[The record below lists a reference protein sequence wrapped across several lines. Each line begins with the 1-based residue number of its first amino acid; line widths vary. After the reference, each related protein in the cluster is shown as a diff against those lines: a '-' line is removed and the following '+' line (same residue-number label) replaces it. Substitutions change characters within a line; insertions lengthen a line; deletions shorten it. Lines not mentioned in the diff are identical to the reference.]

1 LLLLSANE
9 EPSGNREKTYSQNS
23 ISIIFG
29 RFLFWPN
36 CSTMQ
41 SLNTDEK
48 ILSIDI
54 GGSRIK
60 ATILDPGGTMLMDFQ
75 KIATPAAPDPEN
87 VIQAILELTRS
98 FQEYHRVSVGFPGY
112 TRQGIVYTAPNLSTP
127 KWKGVNLSKLLSDVL
142 NKPVRVLNDAD
153 MQGLGVVRGEGLE
166 MVITLGTGFGTA
178 LFLDGN
184 LLPHLE
190 VAHHPVS
197 KERTYDEYIGDRAL
211 LEAGLEKWNKR
222 LQKVIE
228 ILKTVFNY
236 DHLYIGG
243 GNSKKI
249 SFKIEDSITLVSNLD
264 GIKGGAKVWQREM
277 FYAV

>member
-1 LLLLSANE
+1 
-9 EPSGNREKTYSQNS
+9 
-23 ISIIFG
+23 
-29 RFLFWPN
+29 
-36 CSTMQ
+36 MQ
-41 SLNTDEK
+41 SLSIDEK

-60 ATILDPGGTMLMDFQ
+60 ATILDPEGNMLMDFQ
-75 KIATPAAPDPEN
+75 KIATPVDPDPGN
-87 VIQAILELTRS
+87 VIEAILELTKN

-112 TRQGIVYTAPNLSTP
+112 TRLGIVHTAPNLGTP
-127 KWKGVNLSKLLSDVL
+127 KWEGIHFSKLLSDVMK
-142 NKPVRVLNDAD
+142 KPVRVLNDAD

-178 LFLDGN
+178 LFLDGS

-197 KERTYDEYIGDRAL
+197 KSRTYDDYIGDRAL
-211 LEAGLEKWNKR
+211 VEVGLEKWNKR
-222 LQKVIE
+222 LEKVIG

>member
-1 LLLLSANE
+1 MTSLS
-9 EPSGNREKTYSQNS
+9 PY
-23 ISIIFG
+23 
-29 RFLFWPN
+29 
-36 CSTMQ
+36 
-41 SLNTDEK
+41 EK

-60 ATILDPGGTMLMDFQ
+60 ATILDPEGNMLTDFQ
-75 KIATPAAPDPEN
+75 KIATPVTPDPGS
-87 VIQAILELTRS
+87 VIQAILELTQS

-112 TRQGIVYTAPNLSTP
+112 TRQGVIHTAPNLGTP
-127 KWKGVNLSKLLSDVL
+127 KWKGILFSKLLSDVL

-153 MQGLGVVRGEGLE
+153 MQGLGVVSGNGLE
-166 MVITLGTGFGTA
+166 MVVTLGTGFGTA

-190 VAHHPVS
+190 IAHHPLS
-197 KERTYDEYIGDRAL
+197 KDRTYDEYIGDRAL
-211 LEAGLEKWNKR
+211 LEVGLEKWNRRIK
-222 LQKVIE
+222 KVID

-249 SFKIEDSITLVSNLD
+249 SFETDDTITKVSNLD
-264 GIKGGAKVWQREM
+264 GIRGGAKVWQREM
-277 FYAV
+277 YYAV

>member
-1 LLLLSANE
+1 MQGLS
-9 EPSGNREKTYSQNS
+9 P
-23 ISIIFG
+23 
-29 RFLFWPN
+29 
-36 CSTMQ
+36 
-41 SLNTDEK
+41 DEK

-60 ATILDPGGTMLMDFQ
+60 ATILDPEGNMLMDFQ
-75 KIATPAAPDPEN
+75 KIATPPTPDPGN
-87 VIQAILELTRS
+87 VIQAIIELTQS
-98 FQEYHRVSVGFPGY
+98 FQEYHRISVGFPGY
-112 TRQGIVYTAPNLSTP
+112 TRQGVVYTAPNLGTP
-127 KWKGVNLSKLLSDVL
+127 QWKGVFLSKLLSDVL

-153 MQGLGVVRGEGLE
+153 MQGLGVVKGQGLE
-166 MVITLGTGFGTA
+166 MVVTLGTGFGTA
-178 LFLDGN
+178 LFIDGN

-197 KERTYDEYIGDRAL
+197 KDRTYDEYIGDRAL
-211 LEAGLEKWNKR
+211 VEVGLEKWNRRIK
-222 LQKVIE
+222 KIIE

-249 SFKIEDSITLVSNLD
+249 SFEMDDTITLVSNVD
-264 GIKGGAKVWQREM
+264 GIRGGAKVWHKEM

>member
-1 LLLLSANE
+1 MQALS
-9 EPSGNREKTYSQNS
+9 
-23 ISIIFG
+23 
-29 RFLFWPN
+29 L
-36 CSTMQ
+36 
-41 SLNTDEK
+41 DEK

-60 ATILDPGGTMLMDFQ
+60 ASILDPDGNMLTDFH
-75 KIATPAAPDPEN
+75 KIATPVTPDPGN
-87 VIQAILELTRS
+87 VIQAILELTGT

-112 TRQGIVYTAPNLSTP
+112 TRLGIVHTAPNLGTA
-127 KWKGVNLSKLLSDVL
+127 KWAGVNLSKLLCDVL
-142 NKPVRVLNDAD
+142 SKPVRVLNDAD
-153 MQGLGVVRGEGLE
+153 MQGLGVIRGEGLE

-197 KERTYDEYIGDRAL
+197 KSRTYDEYIGDRGL
-211 LEAGLEKWNKR
+211 TEVGLEKWNRR
-222 LQKVIE
+222 LEKVLA

-249 SFKIEDSITLVSNLD
+249 SFPTDDNITLVSNLD

-277 FYAV
+277 YFAV

>member
-1 LLLLSANE
+1 
-9 EPSGNREKTYSQNS
+9 
-23 ISIIFG
+23 
-29 RFLFWPN
+29 
-36 CSTMQ
+36 MQ
-41 SLNTDEK
+41 SLTSDEK

-60 ATILDPGGTMLMDFQ
+60 ATILDPDGTMLMEFQ
-75 KIATPAAPDPEN
+75 KIATPVSPDPGN

-112 TRQGIVYTAPNLSTP
+112 TRQGIVYTAPNLGTP
-127 KWKGVNLSKLLSDVL
+127 KWTGVNLSKLLSDVL

-166 MVITLGTGFGTA
+166 LVITLGTGFGTA
-178 LFLDGN
+178 LFLEGN

-190 VAHHPVS
+190 IAHHPVS
-197 KERTYDEYIGDRAL
+197 KDRTYDEYIGDRAL
-211 LEAGLEKWNKR
+211 IEVGLEKWNKR
-222 LQKVIE
+222 LKKVIG
-228 ILKTVFNY
+228 ILHTVFNY

-249 SFKIEDSITLVSNLD
+249 SFETDDTITLVSNLD

-277 FYAV
+277 YYAV

>member
-1 LLLLSANE
+1 
-9 EPSGNREKTYSQNS
+9 
-23 ISIIFG
+23 
-29 RFLFWPN
+29 
-36 CSTMQ
+36 MQ
-41 SLNTDEK
+41 SLSAYEK

-60 ATILDPGGTMLMDFQ
+60 ATVLDPEGNMLMDFQ
-75 KIATPAAPDPEN
+75 KIATPASPDPGN
-87 VIQAILELTRS
+87 VIQAILDLTRD

-112 TRQGIVYTAPNLSTP
+112 TRQGIIHTAPNLGTS
-127 KWKGVNLSKLLSDVL
+127 KWSGVNLSRLLTDVL

-153 MQGLGVVRGEGLE
+153 MQGMGVIKGDGLE

-178 LFLDGN
+178 LFLEGN

-197 KERTYDEYIGDRAL
+197 KDRTYDEYIGDRGL
-211 LEAGLEKWNKR
+211 IDAGLEKWNKR
-222 LQKVIE
+222 LKKVIG
-228 ILKTVFNY
+228 ILRTVFNY

-249 SFKIEDSITLVSNLD
+249 DFEIDDTITLVSNLD

-277 FYAV
+277 YFVV

>member
-1 LLLLSANE
+1 MQGLS
-9 EPSGNREKTYSQNS
+9 
-23 ISIIFG
+23 
-29 RFLFWPN
+29 PN
-36 CSTMQ
+36 
-41 SLNTDEK
+41 EK

-60 ATILDPGGTMLMDFQ
+60 ATILDPDGNMLMDFQ
-75 KIATPAAPDPEN
+75 KIATPPTPDPGN
-87 VIQAILELTRS
+87 VIQAILDLTRS

-112 TRQGIVYTAPNLSTP
+112 TRGGTVHTAPNLGTL
-127 KWKGVNLSKLLSDVL
+127 KWKGVFLSKLLSDVL

-153 MQGLGVVRGEGLE
+153 MHGLGIIKGEGLE
-166 MVITLGTGFGTA
+166 MVVTLGTGFGTA
-178 LFLDGN
+178 LFVDGN

-197 KERTYDEYIGDRAL
+197 KDRTYDEYIGDKAL
-211 LEAGLEKWNKR
+211 IEVGLEKWNRRIK
-222 LQKVIE
+222 KIIG
-228 ILKTVFNY
+228 ILSTVFNY

-249 SFKIEDSITLVSNLD
+249 SFEIENTISIVSNLD
-264 GIKGGAKVWQREM
+264 GIKGGAKVWQHEM

>member
-1 LLLLSANE
+1 
-9 EPSGNREKTYSQNS
+9 
-23 ISIIFG
+23 
-29 RFLFWPN
+29 
-36 CSTMQ
+36 MQ
-41 SLNTDEK
+41 SLSTDEK

-60 ATILDPGGTMLMDFQ
+60 ATILDPEGSMLMDFQ
-75 KIATPAAPDPEN
+75 KIATPLIPDPGN

-112 TRQGIVYTAPNLSTP
+112 TRQGIIYTAPNLSTP
-127 KWKGVNLSKLLSDVL
+127 KWAGVNLSKLLFDVL

-190 VAHHPVS
+190 IAHHPVS
-197 KERTYDEYIGDRAL
+197 KHRTYDDYIGDRAL
-211 LEAGLEKWNKR
+211 LEVGLERWNKR

>member
-1 LLLLSANE
+1 
-9 EPSGNREKTYSQNS
+9 
-23 ISIIFG
+23 
-29 RFLFWPN
+29 
-36 CSTMQ
+36 MQ
-41 SLNTDEK
+41 SLSIDER

-60 ATILDPGGTMLMDFQ
+60 ATILDRDGTMMMDFQ
-75 KIATPAAPDPEN
+75 KIATPASPDPGN

-98 FQEYHRVSVGFPGY
+98 FQEYHYVSVGFPGY
-112 TRQGIVYTAPNLSTP
+112 TRKGIIHTAPNLGTP
-127 KWKGVNLSKLLSDVL
+127 KWTGVNLCKLLSDVW

-178 LFLDGN
+178 LFLDGS

-197 KERTYDEYIGDRAL
+197 KHGTYDQYIGNKAL
-211 LEAGLEKWNKR
+211 AEIGLEKWNKR
-222 LQKVIE
+222 LNKIIG
-228 ILKTVFNY
+228 ILSTVFNY

-249 SFKIEDSITLVSNLD
+249 DFKIDDNISLVSNLD

-277 FYAV
+277 YYAV

>member
-1 LLLLSANE
+1 
-9 EPSGNREKTYSQNS
+9 
-23 ISIIFG
+23 
-29 RFLFWPN
+29 
-36 CSTMQ
+36 MQ
-41 SLNTDEK
+41 SLRYDER

-60 ATILDPGGTMLMDFQ
+60 ATILDPDGKMLMDYQ
-75 KIATPAAPDPEN
+75 KIATPITPDPGN
-87 VIQAILELTRS
+87 VIQAILELTQN

-112 TRQGIVYTAPNLSTP
+112 TRQGIIHTAPNLGTP
-127 KWKGVNLSKLLSDVL
+127 KWSGVNLTKLLSDVL

-153 MQGLGVVRGEGLE
+153 MQGMGVIRGEGLE

-178 LFLDGN
+178 LFLEGN

-190 VAHHPVS
+190 IAHHPVS
-197 KERTYDEYIGDRAL
+197 KDRTYDQYIGDKAL
-211 LEAGLEKWNKR
+211 DEAGLEKWNRR
-222 LQKVIE
+222 LKKVIG

-236 DHLYIGG
+236 DYLYIGG

-249 SFKIEDSITLVSNLD
+249 SFEIENNITIVSNID

-277 FYAV
+277 YYAV

>member
-1 LLLLSANE
+1 
-9 EPSGNREKTYSQNS
+9 
-23 ISIIFG
+23 
-29 RFLFWPN
+29 
-36 CSTMQ
+36 MQ

-127 KWKGVNLSKLLSDVL
+127 KWQGVNLSKLLSDVL
-142 NKPVRVLNDAD
+142 NKQVRVLNDAD

-190 VAHHPVS
+190 FAHHPVS

-211 LEAGLEKWNKR
+211 SEAGLEKWNKR
-222 LQKVIE
+222 LQKVIQ

>member
-1 LLLLSANE
+1 
-9 EPSGNREKTYSQNS
+9 
-23 ISIIFG
+23 
-29 RFLFWPN
+29 
-36 CSTMQ
+36 MQ

-75 KIATPAAPDPEN
+75 KIATPTVPDPEN
-87 VIQAILELTRS
+87 VIEAILELTRS

-127 KWKGVNLSKLLSDVL
+127 KWKGVNFSKLLSDVL
-142 NKPVRVLNDAD
+142 NKQVRVLNDAD

-166 MVITLGTGFGTA
+166 LVITLGTGFGTA

-211 LEAGLEKWNKR
+211 SEAGLEKWNKR

-277 FYAV
+277 LYAV

>member
-1 LLLLSANE
+1 
-9 EPSGNREKTYSQNS
+9 
-23 ISIIFG
+23 
-29 RFLFWPN
+29 
-36 CSTMQ
+36 MQ
-41 SLNTDEK
+41 SLNIDEK

-60 ATILDPGGTMLMDFQ
+60 ATILDPDGVMLMDFQ
-75 KIATPAAPDPEN
+75 KIATPSTPDPGN
-87 VIQAILELTRS
+87 VIQAILELTRN

-112 TRQGIVYTAPNLSTP
+112 TRQGIVYTAPNLTTQ
-127 KWKGVNLSKLLSDVL
+127 KWSGVNLSKLLSDIL

-166 MVITLGTGFGTA
+166 MVITLGTGFGTS

-190 VAHHPVS
+190 VAHHPIS
-197 KERTYDEYIGDRAL
+197 KHRTYDEYIGDRGL
-211 LEAGLEKWNKR
+211 SEVGLEKWNKR
-222 LQKVIE
+222 LQKVIG

-249 SFKIEDSITLVSNLD
+249 TFKIEDNITLVSNLD